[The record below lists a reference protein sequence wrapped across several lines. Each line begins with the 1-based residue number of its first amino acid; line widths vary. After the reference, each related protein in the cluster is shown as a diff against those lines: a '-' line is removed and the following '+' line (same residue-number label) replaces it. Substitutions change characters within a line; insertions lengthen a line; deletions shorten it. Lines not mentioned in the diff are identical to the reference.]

1 MGKPKMTQ
9 KIVIIDDHTI
19 FIQGLSLLIESCK
32 DFSVTGSATNL
43 NDGEKLIKEQKPDL
57 AIVDLNLGDEDG
69 LELIKTISVKY
80 PDTKILILSMMQER
94 YYSERCLAAG
104 AKGYVMKDAAADT
117 VINAIKTVLSGK
129 IYLSESEQKR
139 YIDSHF
145 TENTKKQDAK
155 SLMDTLSDRQLQ
167 IMRLI
172 GQGNG
177 TLEISQMLSISTKTV
192 DAHKEQLKKKL
203 NCSTSQELL
212 RLAISW
218 NK

>member
-1 MGKPKMTQ
+1 MKH
-9 KIVIIDDHTI
+9 KIVIIDDHII
-19 FIQGLSLLIESCK
+19 FIQGLSLLIESDK
-32 DFSVTGSATNL
+32 SFSVTGSATNSH
-43 NDGEKLIKEQKPDL
+43 DGLELIKKENPDCVIL
-57 AIVDLNLGDEDG
+57 DLNLGEEDG
-69 LELIKTISVKY
+69 LELIKSITVKF
-80 PDTKILILSMMQER
+80 PKTKILVLSMMQER

-117 VINAIKTVLSGK
+117 VIRALKTVLQGK
-129 IYLSESEQKR
+129 IWLSEEEQKR

-145 TENTKKQDAK
+145 KEPQQKQDSK
-155 SLMDTLSDRQLQ
+155 SLMDSLSDRQLQ

-177 TLEISQMLSISTKTV
+177 TLEIAQMLSISTKTV

>member
-1 MGKPKMTQ
+1 MKH
-9 KIVIIDDHTI
+9 KIVIIDDHII
-19 FIQGLSLLIESCK
+19 FIQGLSLLIESDK
-32 DFSVTGSATNL
+32 DFSVTGSATNSH
-43 NDGEKLIKEQKPDL
+43 DGLELIKQQKPDL
-57 AIVDLNLGDEDG
+57 VIVDLNLGDEDG
-69 LELIKTISVKY
+69 LELIKSISVKF
-80 PDTKILILSMMQER
+80 PKTKVLVLSMMQER

-117 VINAIKTVLSGK
+117 VIRALKAVLEGK
-129 IYLSESEQKR
+129 IWLSEDEQKR

-145 TENTKKQDAK
+145 KEPQQKQDSK
-155 SLMDTLSDRQLQ
+155 SLMDSLSDRQLQ

-177 TLEISQMLSISTKTV
+177 TLEIAQMLSISTKTV

>member
-1 MGKPKMTQ
+1 MKH
-9 KIVIIDDHTI
+9 KIVIIDDHII
-19 FIQGLSLLIESCK
+19 FIQGLSLLIESDK
-32 DFSVTGSATNL
+32 DFSVTGSATNSH
-43 NDGEKLIKEQKPDL
+43 DGLELIKQQKPDL
-57 AIVDLNLGDEDG
+57 VIVDLNLGDEDG
-69 LELIKTISVKY
+69 LELIKSISIKF
-80 PDTKILILSMMQER
+80 PKTKVLVLSMMQER

-117 VINAIKTVLSGK
+117 VIRALKAVLEGK
-129 IYLSESEQKR
+129 IWLSEDEQKR

-145 TENTKKQDAK
+145 KEPQQKQDSK
-155 SLMDTLSDRQLQ
+155 SLMDSLSDRQLQ

-177 TLEISQMLSISTKTV
+177 TLEIAQMLSISTKTV

>member
-1 MGKPKMTQ
+1 MKH
-9 KIVIIDDHTI
+9 KIVIIDDHII
-19 FIQGLSLLIESCK
+19 FIQGLSLLIESDK
-32 DFSVTGSATNL
+32 SFSVTGSATNSH
-43 NDGEKLIKEQKPDL
+43 DGLELIKKENPDCV
-57 AIVDLNLGDEDG
+57 IVDLNLGEEDG
-69 LELIKTISVKY
+69 LELIKSITVKF
-80 PDTKILILSMMQER
+80 PKTKILVLSMMQER

-117 VINAIKTVLSGK
+117 VIRALKTVLQGK
-129 IYLSESEQKR
+129 IWLSEEEQKR

-145 TENTKKQDAK
+145 KEPQQKQDSK
-155 SLMDTLSDRQLQ
+155 SLMDSLSDRQLQ

-177 TLEISQMLSISTKTV
+177 TLEIAQMLSISTKTV

>member
-1 MGKPKMTQ
+1 MKH
-9 KIVIIDDHTI
+9 KIVIIDDHII
-19 FIQGLSLLIESCK
+19 FIQGLSLLIESDK
-32 DFSVTGSATNL
+32 DFSVTGSATNSH
-43 NDGEKLIKEQKPDL
+43 DGLELIKQQKPDL
-57 AIVDLNLGDEDG
+57 VIVDLNLGDEDG
-69 LELIKTISVKY
+69 LELIKSISVKF
-80 PDTKILILSMMQER
+80 PKTKVLVLSMMQER

-117 VINAIKTVLSGK
+117 VIRALKTVLEGK
-129 IYLSESEQKR
+129 IWLSEDEQKR

-145 TENTKKQDAK
+145 KEPQQKQDSK
-155 SLMDTLSDRQLQ
+155 SLMDSLSDRQLQ

-177 TLEISQMLSISTKTV
+177 TLEIAQMLSISTKTV

>member
-1 MGKPKMTQ
+1 
-9 KIVIIDDHTI
+9 
-19 FIQGLSLLIESCK
+19 
-32 DFSVTGSATNL
+32 
-43 NDGEKLIKEQKPDL
+43 
-57 AIVDLNLGDEDG
+57 
-69 LELIKTISVKY
+69 
-80 PDTKILILSMMQER
+80 MQER

-117 VINAIKTVLSGK
+117 VIRALKTVLEGK
-129 IYLSESEQKR
+129 IWLSEDEQKR

-145 TENTKKQDAK
+145 KEPQQKQDSK
-155 SLMDTLSDRQLQ
+155 SLMDSLSDRQLQ

-177 TLEISQMLSISTKTV
+177 TLEIAQMLSISTKTV

>member
-1 MGKPKMTQ
+1 MKH
-9 KIVIIDDHTI
+9 KIVIIDDHII
-19 FIQGLSLLIESCK
+19 FIQGLSLLIESDK
-32 DFSVTGSATNL
+32 DFSVTGSATNSH
-43 NDGEKLIKEQKPDL
+43 
-57 AIVDLNLGDEDG
+57 DG
-69 LELIKTISVKY
+69 LELIKSISVKF
-80 PDTKILILSMMQER
+80 PKTKVLVLSMMQER

-117 VINAIKTVLSGK
+117 VIRALKTVLEGK
-129 IYLSESEQKR
+129 IWLSEDEQKR

-145 TENTKKQDAK
+145 KEPQQKQDSK
-155 SLMDTLSDRQLQ
+155 SLMDSLSDRQLQ

-177 TLEISQMLSISTKTV
+177 TLEIAQMLSISTKTV

>member
-1 MGKPKMTQ
+1 MKH
-9 KIVIIDDHTI
+9 KIVIIDDHII
-19 FIQGLSLLIESCK
+19 FIQGLSLLIESDK
-32 DFSVTGSATNL
+32 GFSVTGSATNSH
-43 NDGEKLIKEQKPDL
+43 DGLELIKKENPDCV
-57 AIVDLNLGDEDG
+57 IVDLNLGEEDG
-69 LELIKTISVKY
+69 LELIKSITVKF
-80 PDTKILILSMMQER
+80 PKTKILVLSMMQER

-117 VINAIKTVLSGK
+117 VIRALKTVLQGK
-129 IYLSESEQKR
+129 IWLSEEEQKR

-145 TENTKKQDAK
+145 KEPQQKQDSK
-155 SLMDTLSDRQLQ
+155 SLMDSLSDRQLQ

-177 TLEISQMLSISTKTV
+177 TLEIAQMLSISTKTV

>member
-1 MGKPKMTQ
+1 MKH
-9 KIVIIDDHTI
+9 KIVIIDDHII
-19 FIQGLSLLIESCK
+19 FIQGLSLLIESDK
-32 DFSVTGSATNL
+32 SFSVTGSATNSH
-43 NDGEKLIKEQKPDL
+43 DGLELIKKENPDCV
-57 AIVDLNLGDEDG
+57 IVDLNLGEEDG
-69 LELIKTISVKY
+69 LELIKSITVKF
-80 PDTKILILSMMQER
+80 PKTKILVLSMMQER

-117 VINAIKTVLSGK
+117 VIRALKTVLQGK
-129 IYLSESEQKR
+129 IWLSEEEQKR

-145 TENTKKQDAK
+145 KEPQQKQDSK
-155 SLMDTLSDRQLQ
+155 SLMDNLSDRQLQ

-177 TLEISQMLSISTKTV
+177 TLEIAQMLSISTKTV

>member
-1 MGKPKMTQ
+1 MKH
-9 KIVIIDDHTI
+9 KIVIIDDHII
-19 FIQGLSLLIESCK
+19 FIQGLSLLIESDK
-32 DFSVTGSATNL
+32 DFSVTGSATNSH
-43 NDGEKLIKEQKPDL
+43 DGLELIKQQKPDL
-57 AIVDLNLGDEDG
+57 VIVDLNLGDEDG
-69 LELIKTISVKY
+69 LELIKSISVKF
-80 PDTKILILSMMQER
+80 PKTKVLVLSMMQER

-117 VINAIKTVLSGK
+117 VIRALKTVLEGK
-129 IYLSESEQKR
+129 IWLSEDEQKR
-139 YIDSHF
+139 YIDFHF
-145 TENTKKQDAK
+145 KEPQQKQDSK
-155 SLMDTLSDRQLQ
+155 SLMDSLSDRQLQ

-177 TLEISQMLSISTKTV
+177 TLEIAQMLSISTKTV